1 LKTGFFVSFSV
12 RDPRRI
18 ALFDWASDML
28 IGGYQGFTAENAAHW
43 QA

>member
-1 LKTGFFVSFSV
+1 VSFSV
-12 RDPRRI
+12 HNPRRI

-28 IGGYQGFTAENAAHW
+28 IGSYQGFAAETAAHW